1 MATMTADEIEYTRA
15 MSGDDCQTYEVSDT
29 LMQKFWNTNGAD
41 SCATI
46 VEVLRVRVAKAAK
59 LVNQSNESGQ
69 SRSSSQK
76 YAQLRAM
83 LSDWETRC
91 GMSGGVL
98 EMGTLDLRLDTDDD
112 DTEASLWQS

>member
-1 MATMTADEIEYTRA
+1 MATLTADQIEYLRA
-15 MSGDDCQTYEVSDT
+15 ITGDDCVPYDVSDV
-29 LMQKFWNTNGAD
+29 LLQKLWDRSGD
-41 SCATI
+41 SECGTT
-46 VEVLRVRVAKAAK
+46 VELLRIRVAKAAK

-76 YAQLRAM
+76 YTQLRES
-83 LSDWETRC
+83 LRDWEARC

-112 DTEASLWQS
+112 DTEWDAWQS